1 MPVLGTG
8 IMPSGAIG
16 TEAQYVTRRAFVPKL
31 VVQLYNCSP
40 LVGALIAN
48 AQPASGG
55 VSSVTVPVQGTSF
68 VNAQWTDYTGVFN
81 QPAVQN
87 GAQNS
92 EFNLKSLVIPIP
104 FFGME
109 GAIQKDHAIIPL
121 IEARMNDSTNV
132 ACDALG
138 TALYNNFSNNQQII
152 GLQGAIDDSTNLA
165 TYGNINRTTQTFWK
179 AKVYTLSGTPAPTRA
194 LGMQYIAGTFKNS
207 GELPSFGVMGV
218 GTWDLLSQDYI
229 AQESYVI
236 TPEKGFDTE
245 PNGARAAFRAL
256 MVAGVPIYCDPYCT
270 EGVLYLINSNYN
282 ALYIHENAA
291 FAFTGFES
299 TLSNFQIG
307 YIGAVLSLLEYV
319 CVKPK
324 ANTRVGTPSI
334 PTSLFGFNVI

>member
-16 TEAQYVTRRAFVPKL
+16 TEVQYVTRRAFVPKM
-31 VVQLYNCSP
+31 VVQIYNCSP
-40 LVGALIAN
+40 MVGALIAN
-48 AQPASGG
+48 AQPATGG

-81 QPAVQN
+81 QPAVQQ
-87 GAQNS
+87 GAQNA
-92 EFNLKSLVIPIP
+92 EYNLKSLVVPIP

-109 GAIQKDHAIIPL
+109 AAVQKDHAIIPL

-138 TALYNNFSNNQQII
+138 TAVYNNTSNNQQLI
-152 GLQGAIDDSTNLA
+152 GLPGAIDDSTNLV

-179 AKVYTLSGTPAPTRA
+179 AKVYNAAGVNPTRA
-194 LGMQYIAGTFKNS
+194 LVMQYISGTFKNC
-207 GELPSFGVMGV
+207 GEMPSFGVMGV
-218 GTWDLLSQDYI
+218 GTWQTLANDYI
-229 AQESYVI
+229 GQESYVI
-236 TPEKGFDTE
+236 TPEKGFDSE

-256 MVAGVPIYCDPYCT
+256 MVAGVPIYCDPYCP
-270 EGVLYLINSNYN
+270 EGLLYLINSNYN

-324 ANTRVGTPSI
+324 ANTRVSNWTFVTI
-334 PTSLFGFNVI
+334 